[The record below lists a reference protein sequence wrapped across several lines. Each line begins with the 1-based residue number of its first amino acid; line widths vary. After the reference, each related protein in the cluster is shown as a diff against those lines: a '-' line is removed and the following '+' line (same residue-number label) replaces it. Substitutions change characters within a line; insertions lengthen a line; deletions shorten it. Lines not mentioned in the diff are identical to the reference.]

1 MILSI
6 HPNIQFIYEIVIA
19 ERELRE
25 AGLQPVLLA
34 DRRSF
39 DVPEPVDS
47 DFVMRRSAYIESFEG
62 EPTDYRVI
70 QDRNQT
76 GSPNQYLTHWFYPY
90 KGKFHPQ
97 IIRALLNIIDM
108 KEGDVLLDPFVGSGT
123 AALEAQLL
131 GIRCI
136 AFDANPLCTLITRVK
151 TRSWQHLHDIEEYE
165 STGWAQLVQAASTLD
180 PKSRGIQKKDIDF
193 TELGLPSFAHGLEP
207 EELREFV
214 YLAWLIALS
223 GVARRKR
230 DFAGDLQVTW
240 DKMVVSVRD
249 QIAVKDELDL
259 DYPLPDVSQNDARD
273 LPLADESV
281 DGIITS
287 PPYSIALNYVKND
300 KHALMAMG
308 LDPDDISGDFIGV
321 RGSGE
326 AKYALYDADL
336 EASIAEMARVLRPGA
351 KCAIIIG
358 NKTVDGVP
366 LHTTSLTED
375 YCRSAGLGRVD
386 AIPKKIFGLYNIMQ
400 DEEIIIYAKPS

>member
-1 MILSI
+1 VSI

-25 AGLQPVLLA
+25 AGLEPTLLA
-34 DRRSF
+34 DRRTF

-47 DFVMRRSAYIESFEG
+47 DFVMRRCAYIESLDG
-62 EPTDYRVI
+62 QPTDYRVI
-70 QDRNQT
+70 QDHNQT

-97 IIRALLNIIDM
+97 IIRALLNIIHVQ
-108 KEGDVLLDPFVGSGT
+108 KGDVLLDPFVGSGT

-131 GIRCI
+131 GVRCV
-136 AFDANPLCTLITRVK
+136 AFDASPLCALMTRVK

-165 STGWAQLVQAASTLD
+165 STGLAQLVQVATELD
-180 PKSRGIQKKDIDF
+180 PKSRGIEKKDIDF
-193 TELGLPSFAHGLEP
+193 TEMGLPSLASDLEP
-207 EELREFV
+207 EELREFAH
-214 YLAWLIALS
+214 LAWLIALS

-240 DKMVVSVRD
+240 DKMVASVRD

-259 DYPLPDVSQNDARD
+259 DYPTPDVSQGDARD

-281 DGIITS
+281 DGIVTS

-308 LDPDDISGDFIGV
+308 HDPDDIGEDFIGV

-336 EASIAEMARVLRPGA
+336 EESIAEMARVLRPGA
-351 KCAIIIG
+351 RCAIIIG
-358 NKTVDGVP
+358 NKTVAGVP
-366 LHTTSLTED
+366 LKTTALTEE

-386 AIPKKIFGLYNIMQ
+386 VIPKKIFGLYNIMQ
-400 DEEIIIYAKPS
+400 DEEIIIYTKPS